1 MKSKTYRKIFL
12 TFLTV
17 IIAYTIFIMVIVINN
32 EVNQRKTEQTT
43 QSIMTLENSAFRIDQ
58 QLRFALNS
66 MKSLATKESIILF
79 SQSTESDYALFS
91 AMYDEIRENYLLM
104 NQFEYSIGILNPENH
119 IIVSSD
125 GYFVYNDFFSF
136 LNIETKAGLLSE
148 MLADASFSSSI
159 FETLDQRL
167 IMLHKEQVE
176 NQTLYFFAYWK
187 KNELLSPM
195 NQEIQVI
202 DHQYPSSETNSPILT
217 DFTQNTIQQEA
228 KSDTIVFTKNSEV
241 LPFANYQLTTA
252 IQSSFPLSTISSF
265 LLPLMVLIV
274 LGALI
279 VVFLSKRMYKPYLEI
294 LDEIKKSNVDILTV
308 DDINL
313 ALHQIIE
320 SSSSIN
326 QLQSPVSEE
335 VKELFLKNL
344 LYGKYTYNMSKSLLP
359 TFHLE
364 GIEKGGSFAFLTFS
378 GAMAEE
384 ATFNETEII
393 HVRKQLI
400 KKNLHIERYDI
411 ISFSEKH
418 LVILFYDQ
426 EYSQIMKE
434 IDQLKLTIEDSLN
447 LRMTYLL
454 SKPFHS
460 LEHFIE
466 VFHETCQWSDECNGN
481 NQFHQIPVPTSN
493 AFHKINYTVDEEQL
507 LIQYFKVGDFV
518 HARELLQQI
527 VEINISSNRSLGFLQ
542 EFSTALTLTIKRIAV
557 IKEIS
562 YPEFY
567 EQNKKQFLYLKKGFS
582 DPDVKKTIF
591 FLFDTLITQ
600 IETTENNNG
609 SKTDEIIQFINSNYC
624 SDLSLT
630 DIAQQFHLSEAYL
643 SRLIKER
650 LSMSFKPYVNQLRV
664 EKAKRLMS
672 EQESSINEIASKVGF
687 KNTNSFIR
695 VFKQFEGTTP
705 GTYRTNKIH

>member
-1 MKSKTYRKIFL
+1 
-12 TFLTV
+12 
-17 IIAYTIFIMVIVINN
+17 
-32 EVNQRKTEQTT
+32 
-43 QSIMTLENSAFRIDQ
+43 
-58 QLRFALNS
+58 
-66 MKSLATKESIILF
+66 
-79 SQSTESDYALFS
+79 
-91 AMYDEIRENYLLM
+91 
-104 NQFEYSIGILNPENH
+104 
-119 IIVSSD
+119 
-125 GYFVYNDFFSF
+125 
-136 LNIETKAGLLSE
+136 
-148 MLADASFSSSI
+148 
-159 FETLDQRL
+159 
-167 IMLHKEQVE
+167 
-176 NQTLYFFAYWK
+176 
-187 KNELLSPM
+187 
-195 NQEIQVI
+195 
-202 DHQYPSSETNSPILT
+202 
-217 DFTQNTIQQEA
+217 
-228 KSDTIVFTKNSEV
+228 
-241 LPFANYQLTTA
+241 
-252 IQSSFPLSTISSF
+252 
-265 LLPLMVLIV
+265 
-274 LGALI
+274 
-279 VVFLSKRMYKPYLEI
+279 
-294 LDEIKKSNVDILTV
+294 
-308 DDINL
+308 
-313 ALHQIIE
+313 
-320 SSSSIN
+320 
-326 QLQSPVSEE
+326 
-335 VKELFLKNL
+335 
-344 LYGKYTYNMSKSLLP
+344 MSKSLLP

-378 GAMAEE
+378 GEMVEE
-384 ATFNETEII
+384 AGFNETEII

-400 KKNLHIERYDI
+400 KKNIHIEGYDI

-426 EYSQIMKE
+426 EYSHIMKE

-460 LEHFIE
+460 LDHFIE
-466 VFHETCQWSDECNGN
+466 VFHETCQWSDECNGED
-481 NQFHQIPVPTSN
+481 QFHQIPVPTSN

-518 HARELLQQI
+518 HARELLQRI

-542 EFSTALTLTIKRIAV
+542 EFSTALTLTIKRITV

-591 FLFDTLITQ
+591 TLFDTLITQ

-624 SDLSLT
+624 NDLSLT

-695 VFKQFEGTTP
+695 VFKQFEGSTP